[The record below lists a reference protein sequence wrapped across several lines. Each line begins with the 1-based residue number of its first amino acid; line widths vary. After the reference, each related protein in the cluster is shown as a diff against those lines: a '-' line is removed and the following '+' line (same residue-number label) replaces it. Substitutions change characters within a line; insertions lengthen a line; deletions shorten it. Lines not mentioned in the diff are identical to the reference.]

1 MSLLAYTPF
10 IDPLPAAYEL
20 WWLSAIPLLFG
31 ISMIYKAYRMPV
43 LDGYWRQVGVMT
55 AQILVAMILFAVS
68 LSVLVVWIVPRL
80 PVE

>member
-10 IDPLPAAYEL
+10 VDPMPAAYNL

-31 ISMIYKAYRMPV
+31 ISMVYKAYRMAG
-43 LDGYWRQVGVMT
+43 LAGYWREVVVMT
-55 AQILVAMILFAVS
+55 AQILIAMILFAVS
-68 LSVLVVWIVPRL
+68 LSVLVLWIVPRL